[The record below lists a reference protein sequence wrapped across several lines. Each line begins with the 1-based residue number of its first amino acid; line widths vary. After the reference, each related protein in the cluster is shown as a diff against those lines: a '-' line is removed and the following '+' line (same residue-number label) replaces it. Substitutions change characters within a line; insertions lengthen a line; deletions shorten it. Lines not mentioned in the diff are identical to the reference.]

1 MDHWRKLERQF
12 VSRAFRLALP
22 NAGKSSPAKMAMMAM
37 TTRSSMSVKAHLLTG
52 REPLATGEI
61 PFTGFAFELVRISE
75 TASPRPVGC
84 QAKMAVSED
93 KTRICVRTP
102 RPVGDK
108 EERSG
113 RSSRRVKRFTDAH
126 NGFLRFR
133 KRIVFAMMRL

>member
-84 QAKMAVSED
+84 QAKMGVSED

-113 RSSRRVKRFTDAH
+113 HWSRRVKGH
-126 NGFLRFR
+126 
-133 KRIVFAMMRL
+133 

>member
-22 NAGKSSPAKMAMMAM
+22 NAGKSSPAKMAMTAM

-84 QAKMAVSED
+84 QAKMAVSAD
-93 KTRICVRTP
+93 KTRMTGWRACGHLPI
-102 RPVGDK
+102 K
-108 EERSG
+108 E
-113 RSSRRVKRFTDAH
+113 
-126 NGFLRFR
+126 
-133 KRIVFAMMRL
+133 RLLGALDCTEA

>member
-22 NAGKSSPAKMAMMAM
+22 NAGKSSPAKMAMTAI

-61 PFTGFAFELVRISE
+61 PFIGFAFALVRISE
-75 TASPRPVGC
+75 TANPRPVGC

-93 KTRICVRTP
+93 K
-102 RPVGDK
+102 
-108 EERSG
+108 
-113 RSSRRVKRFTDAH
+113 SRMTATDVMSASAEPLDQKSVTA
-126 NGFLRFR
+126 GGPDFR
-133 KRIVFAMMRL
+133 AQIHIVFNEDGRLNYE

>member
-12 VSRAFRLALP
+12 VSRAFRLALL

-37 TTRSSMSVKAHLLTG
+37 TTRSSMSVKAHFLTG

-84 QAKMAVSED
+84 QAKMVVSEAE
-93 KTRICVRTP
+93 KVRKGSPLNSATEMA
-102 RPVGDK
+102 K
-108 EERSG
+108 AQ
-113 RSSRRVKRFTDAH
+113 SRLLS
-126 NGFLRFR
+126 NL
-133 KRIVFAMMRL
+133 